1 VVHVQGPL
9 SSPFADVVLEAC
21 LQNKARDPQV
31 EGSRAPY
38 MLEIVRRTGDPS
50 VYTDKVLDAIS
61 CEANSWDSLQRFQIA
76 RLVAQEGDP
85 HARQAMSEAFEHNLG
100 GAMEDAFAEEFICL
114 DGLPGLLF
122 AISQI
127 GIGLTKG
134 GDRWVDDSLLSTAE
148 DTFGPQTVRDAVRER
163 AKTDGNVATYVEA
176 VNANRM
182 LRQEHRR
189 RDPSTLSYEQIRSMI
204 VSGKKEGYLVDWGR
218 TADATELELAAAD
231 LLSETDP
238 ERLLSYLFIF
248 WKRAFPLDSDH
259 LLRLT
264 DAPDDRIKRYAL
276 RALANLT
283 NDEVRELALSLVTNK
298 STFRG
303 YAIDLLT
310 RNFHHGDHEMVKTW
324 CDEESDSEILNDF
337 DRRLGEFFN
346 AHPNNSI
353 ERQLLTSL
361 YDREPCSHCRCSI
374 VARLLQLDSLPAAL
388 RAESAH
394 DSYLKTRELV
404 SAGSTL
410 ER

>member
-1 VVHVQGPL
+1 
-9 SSPFADVVLEAC
+9 
-21 LQNKARDPQV
+21 
-31 EGSRAPY
+31 
-38 MLEIVRRTGDPS
+38 
-50 VYTDKVLDAIS
+50 
-61 CEANSWDSLQRFQIA
+61 
-76 RLVAQEGDP
+76 
-85 HARQAMSEAFEHNLG
+85 
-100 GAMEDAFAEEFICL
+100 
-114 DGLPGLLF
+114 
-122 AISQI
+122 
-127 GIGLTKG
+127 
-134 GDRWVDDSLLSTAE
+134 
-148 DTFGPQTVRDAVRER
+148 
-163 AKTDGNVATYVEA
+163 
-176 VNANRM
+176 
-182 LRQEHRR
+182 
-189 RDPSTLSYEQIRSMI
+189 MI

-238 ERLLSYLFIF
+238 ERLRSYLSIF

-264 DAPDDRIKRYAL
+264 DAPDDRIRRYAL

-283 NDEVRELALSLVTNK
+283 NDKVRELALSLVTNK

-310 RNFHHGDHEMVKTW
+310 RNFHHGDQEMVKTW
-324 CDEESDSEILNDF
+324 CDEESDSEILNAF

-353 ERQLLTSL
+353 ESQLLTSL

-394 DSYLKTRELV
+394 DSFLETRELV